1 MHLPG
6 AFRRLPRPS
15 SPSEPSHPPDSS
27 ACRAPLR
34 ALAKFVP
41 MGEILCM
48 AVTAAR
54 VYRGVRSAL
63 HLEAHASPRLHMGN
77 GTTVMAL
84 EDPSLT
90 RTARNLGG

>member
-1 MHLPG
+1 MEVLFGYPRLQGSMRLPG

-15 SPSEPSHPPDSS
+15 STSEPSHPPESL

-48 AVTAAR
+48 AVNAVR
-54 VYRGVRSAL
+54 VYRGCRSAL
-63 HLEAHASPRLHMGN
+63 RLEARVSQ
-77 GTTVMAL
+77 
-84 EDPSLT
+84 
-90 RTARNLGG
+90 TAYG